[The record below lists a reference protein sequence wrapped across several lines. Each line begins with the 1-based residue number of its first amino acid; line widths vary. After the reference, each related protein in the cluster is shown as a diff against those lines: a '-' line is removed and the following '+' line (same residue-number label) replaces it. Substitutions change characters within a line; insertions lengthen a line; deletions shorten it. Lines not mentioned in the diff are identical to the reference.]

1 MSVERSHS
9 TLVFFK
15 AVCHANDGAEKD
27 FLGPT
32 LHEKC
37 PIRGFVWFAFC
48 YICKLFYDKMINII
62 RSSKKN
68 YRNFLG
74 SLISNYICYAQHLH
88 IHLYNDNDL

>member
-1 MSVERSHS
+1 MSVKRSHS
-9 TLVFFK
+9 TLVFLK
-15 AVCHANDGAEKD
+15 AAGHANDEAEKD
-27 FLGPT
+27 FLGST

-37 PIRGFVWFAFC
+37 PNMGFFWSVFC
-48 YICKLFYDKMINII
+48 YIWKLFYDKMILII

-88 IHLYNDNDL
+88 IHLHNDNYL